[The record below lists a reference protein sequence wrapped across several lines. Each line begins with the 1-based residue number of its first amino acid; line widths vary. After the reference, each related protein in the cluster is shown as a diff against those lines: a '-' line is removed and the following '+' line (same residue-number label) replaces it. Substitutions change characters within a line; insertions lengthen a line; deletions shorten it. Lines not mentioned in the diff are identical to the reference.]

1 MYDDFDAKQ
10 YVSDNCSSYI
20 YGKVSDKDRETIQ
33 NDSHLTFEQKQEA
46 TQELEWKSMIY
57 Y

>member
-20 YGKVSDKDRETIQ
+20 YGLTSDKDRETIQ
-33 NDSHLTFEQKQEA
+33 NDSNLTFEQKQEA
-46 TQELEWKSMIY
+46 TRELEWKSMMY